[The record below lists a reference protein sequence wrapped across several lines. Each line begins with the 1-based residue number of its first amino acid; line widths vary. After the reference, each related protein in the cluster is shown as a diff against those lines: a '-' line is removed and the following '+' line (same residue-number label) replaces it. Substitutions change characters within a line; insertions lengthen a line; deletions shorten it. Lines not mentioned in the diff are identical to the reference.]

1 MNPWTE
7 RYDHRDELIRA
18 YTAGVQR
25 ARDAYYGAQIDAEQQ
40 RAKAVKQAARMRE
53 HRARRKQQ
61 LREAEEASWTGT
73 T

>member
-1 MNPWTE
+1 MNPFVPFTTV
-7 RYDHRDELIRA
+7 DPVALAA
-18 YTAGVQR
+18 YTHGVLR
-25 ARDAYYGAQIDAEQQ
+25 ARAAYYGKQVSEDEQ
-40 RAKAVKQAARMRE
+40 RAKAVKQAQRMRE